1 MVAPQL
7 GQKDTVSLIFFLH
20 SGHLIKLINMSNLVG
35 LKNGEGRV
43 LEKGVDKKQLS
54 PVTSFSFPYPQ
65 AET

>member
-1 MVAPQL
+1 MS
-7 GQKDTVSLIFFLH
+7 K
-20 SGHLIKLINMSNLVG
+20 NMSNLVG